1 MAVLISTNAEMK
13 LCALSTIGIA
23 PTGLALGRVERCK
36 SKILRRKTLFD
47 EPQALPTP
55 SLKATPEDV
64 RPKTSRSARPSL
76 AAVDWTINE
85 KEPTAVTGNLPR
97 DSQFQEP
104 DLRRASLSFG
114 AARYRRR
121 GQTLT
126 NPPLRIPEHGP
137 TEPPETT
144 AESHSRRPSTSWLRR
159 LSIVSFQSDSPTTNS
174 PITPSFTGSAS
185 PILSR
190 PASQHRTPN
199 KLVKRPST
207 RRSNGSVPLFVNTTV
222 SPGSAL
228 RRPATSYQRSG
239 SMQAQTP
246 ITPDFE
252 TRFSQQFQPVDSPA
266 IEDFQF
272 QSQDDWKAFWLPK
285 RDGFSERLSRRLST
299 ATAPK
304 AQGVRCLISDQD
316 TLPALVSAGTII
328 NKTTPHLDEPAAPV
342 EFRNPFQAQVETSG
356 PLPASEPEPT
366 PELEPDS
373 EAAPR
378 PAEPEVALSPPLP
391 QSIQSSPLL
400 FSEKPAHKHPY
411 SFNDLEPKR
420 IIVNTVTATG
430 APIVGPR
437 GGSLKRVKGRTFSI
451 PRAELPRIERIK
463 PTPSSVST
471 RRNITDP
478 AVFRQPPGLASPGS
492 TDLAYNERSAGIPRS
507 VSHDYNI
514 GLRDYRPLT
523 TDAVAISTW
532 QHSKRPDSHAPS
544 SLRRRPKRH
553 SIAASDPAS
562 TIIGS
567 DDTRVFTSGDEY
579 ETDMMTDYWD
589 SIRTRGTEGS
599 GLHGLRIEAMF
610 DKAGTQLSNEE
621 VTTLEDLLPRGS
633 FASRVEKDP
642 PLFSD
647 SLLASSV
654 TRVRTNDELS
664 FSDEGNDSHSMIG
677 ALPGEQDGPLQLAT
691 AFPLSSPLELSSPGS
706 PSDILFGESH
716 HERSLPSQKMNIF
729 DWSEQTRPDRDQSD
743 SEARPSTV
751 HGKQN
756 AIDRGSRAA
765 CRKVPS
771 SIHLR
776 SQSVPVARELPASDS
791 RQTSGKFGTWG
802 LGSKGVSEDWDSDFD
817 FDDGEEE
824 DAPSQ
829 KTKSTESEA
838 PTQSMTVP
846 QAILERQ
853 ASLRGQYGQVQEL
866 TLLVEELKRL
876 RHQASVLE
884 LVGGPSSE
892 LWKEAEGIV
901 NLATID
907 DEDDRRS
914 PPGSPSSLTFSFDD
928 SDDEGL
934 TVPSTKRDS
943 DGSWRSATKQ
953 ETALPLRQQ
962 GVTTKDDQ
970 SYNAPLQ
977 QLSKNSPKSKSVLD
991 ILQNP
996 QCHNRSATL
1005 PDLRPSSRAQ
1015 KLPFDT
1021 SSLRNLV
1028 VRAGVVTRA
1037 LKEVIRKAEGVDSNP
1052 QDIFP
1057 SDPPF
1062 RRIFDQPSQ
1071 DDFASF
1077 EAALAE
1083 MH

>member
-1 MAVLISTNAEMK
+1 MDHVST
-13 LCALSTIGIA
+13 LCALSTVGIA
-23 PTGLALGRVERCK
+23 PTGLALGRVER
-36 SKILRRKTLFD
+36 SKPKIFRRKTLPY
-47 EPQALPTP
+47 EPPVLPTSP
-55 SLKATPEDV
+55 EATPVDV
-64 RPKTSRSARPSL
+64 RPKTSRSNRPSL

-85 KEPTAVTGNLPR
+85 KQPVTEGGNVPR
-97 DSQFQEP
+97 GNQFQEP

-126 NPPLRIPEHGP
+126 NPPLRIPENAP
-137 TEPPETT
+137 TEPNE

-159 LSIVSFQSDSPTTNS
+159 LSIVSFQSDSPSTNS
-174 PITPSFTGSAS
+174 PVTPSFNGSAS
-185 PILSR
+185 PILPR
-190 PASQHRTPN
+190 PGSQHRAPN

-207 RRSNGSVPLFVNTTV
+207 RRSNATTPLFVNTAV

-228 RRPATSYQRSG
+228 RRPATSYQRSET
-239 SMQAQTP
+239 MRLQTP

-252 TRFSQQFQPVDSPA
+252 SRFSEQFPRADSPA
-266 IEDFQF
+266 VEEYEF
-272 QSQDDWKAFWLPK
+272 QSQDDWKPFLLPK
-285 RDGFSERLSRRLST
+285 AQGFSEKLSRRLST
-299 ATAPK
+299 AAAPV
-304 AQGVRCLISDQD
+304 AQGVRRLISDSD
-316 TLPALVSAGTII
+316 TLPALISATTMM
-328 NKTTPHLDEPAAPV
+328 NKTAVPRDEPAEPV
-342 EFRNPFQAQVETSG
+342 QFRNPFQAPVENAG
-356 PLPASEPEPT
+356 PRPLPTLKPEPNCGSALPPKT
-366 PELEPDS
+366 SPS
-373 EAAPR
+373 EA
-378 PAEPEVALSPPLP
+378 PPLALP
-391 QSIQSSPLL
+391 PSTK
-400 FSEKPAHKHPY
+400 KPAHKHSY
-411 SFNDLEPKR
+411 SFNDIEPKR
-420 IIVNTVTATG
+420 IVVNTVTATG
-430 APIVGPR
+430 APIIGPR

-451 PRAELPRIERIK
+451 PRSELSRLEKAHINL
-463 PTPSSVST
+463 PSAPK

-478 AVFRQPPGLASPGS
+478 AVFRRPPPLTSPELPGS
-492 TDLAYNERSAGIPRS
+492 TSNRQSAGLPRS
-507 VSHDYNI
+507 VSHDYNV
-514 GLRDYRPLT
+514 GLRHHRPLT
-523 TDAVAISTW
+523 SDTVDLSSW
-532 QHSKRPDSHAPS
+532 PHCNRPASHAPS

-579 ETDMMTDYWD
+579 ETDFMTDYWD
-589 SIRTRGTEGS
+589 SIRTRGTESSGMNGFNELS
-599 GLHGLRIEAMF
+599 GLNGLRIETMF

-621 VTTLEDLLPRGS
+621 VATLEDLLPRGS
-633 FASRVEKDP
+633 FASRVERDP

-647 SLLASSV
+647 SLLPPV
-654 TRVRTNDELS
+654 TRVRTNDNVS
-664 FSDEGNDSHSMIG
+664 FSDDDDDDSHSMIG
-677 ALPGEQDGPLQLAT
+677 ALPGERDGPSLQMPT
-691 AFPLSSPLELSSPGS
+691 AFPLSSPLELSGPSS
-706 PSDILFGESH
+706 PSMLFTDSH
-716 HERSLPSQKMNIF
+716 AEKLQPSQKMNIF
-729 DWSEQTRPDRDQSD
+729 DWSEQTRLDRDQSD

-776 SQSVPVARELPASDS
+776 SQSVPVARDLPANDS

-824 DAPSQ
+824 DIPSQ

-838 PTQSMTVP
+838 PAQSMTVP

-876 RHQASVLE
+876 RHQASVLD

-907 DEDDRRS
+907 DEENQRS

-953 ETALPLRQQ
+953 ETTLTLPLRQPKRDSESAWQ
-962 GVTTKDDQ
+962 EPPTNNNQ
-970 SYNAPLQ
+970 PYNQPLR

-991 ILQNP
+991 ILQP
-996 QCHNRSATL
+996 PRGHDRSATL
-1005 PDLRPSSRAQ
+1005 PDLRPSSRAH

-1037 LKEVIRKAEGVDSNP
+1037 LKEVIRKAEGVDPNS
-1052 QDIFP
+1052 QGMFP

-1062 RRIFDQPSQ
+1062 RRIFDQPSH
-1071 DDFASF
+1071 DDLASF

>member
-1 MAVLISTNAEMK
+1 MDHVST
-13 LCALSTIGIA
+13 LCALSTVGIA

-36 SKILRRKTLFD
+36 SKILRRKTLLD
-47 EPQALPTP
+47 EHPVLPTP
-55 SLKATPEDV
+55 PIEATPVDV

-76 AAVDWTINE
+76 ASVDWTINE
-85 KEPTAVTGNLPR
+85 KEPTVVKGNTNR

-126 NPPLRIPEHGP
+126 NPPLQIPEHGP

-174 PITPSFTGSAS
+174 PVTPSFTGSAS

-207 RRSNGSVPLFVNTTV
+207 KRSHGSVPLFVNTAV

-228 RRPATSYQRSG
+228 RRPATSYQRSET
-239 SMQAQTP
+239 MQTQTP

-252 TRFSQQFQPVDSPA
+252 TRFSQQFQPADSPA
-266 IEDFQF
+266 IEEFPF
-272 QSQDDWKAFWLPK
+272 QSQDDWKTFWLPK
-285 RDGFSERLSRRLST
+285 REGFSEKLSRRLST

-316 TLPALVSAGTII
+316 TLPALISANTVI
-328 NKTTPHLDEPAAPV
+328 NKTNPHRDEPAAPV

-356 PLPASEPEPT
+356 PLPASEPEPAH
-366 PELEPDS
+366 S

-378 PAEPEVALSPPLP
+378 AVGPVVAAAALSPPLP
-391 QSIQSSPLL
+391 KSPPQVL
-400 FSEKPAHKHPY
+400 SPDKPTHKHSY

-420 IIVNTVTATG
+420 IVVNTVTATG
-430 APIVGPR
+430 APIIGPR

-463 PTPSSVST
+463 PAPSSVST

-492 TDLAYNERSAGIPRS
+492 TELASSGQSAGLPRS
-507 VSHDYNI
+507 VSHDYNL

-532 QHSKRPDSHAPS
+532 QYSKRPDSHAPS

-553 SIAASDPAS
+553 SIAASDPSS

-579 ETDMMTDYWD
+579 ETDFMTDYWD

-599 GLHGLRIEAMF
+599 GLHGLRIETMF

-647 SLLASSV
+647 SLLPSSV
-654 TRVRTNDELS
+654 TRVHANDELS
-664 FSDEGNDSHSMIG
+664 FSDEEDDSHSMIG
-677 ALPGEQDGPLQLAT
+677 ALPGEQDGPPLQLAT
-691 AFPLSSPLELSSPGS
+691 AFPLSSPLQLSSPGS
-706 PSDILFGESH
+706 PSDMLFGESRD
-716 HERSLPSQKMNIF
+716 ERSLPSQKMNIF

-824 DAPSQ
+824 DEPSL

-907 DEDDRRS
+907 DDEDRRS

-943 DGSWRSATKQ
+943 DGSWRSAGKQ
-953 ETALPLRQQ
+953 ETSLPLRQQ
-962 GVTTKDDQ
+962 GVTTKD
-970 SYNAPLQ
+970 LQ
-977 QLSKNSPKSKSVLD
+977 HLSKNSPKSQSVLD

>member
-1 MAVLISTNAEMK
+1 MDHVSTPSVVSNDP
-13 LCALSTIGIA
+13 S
-23 PTGLALGRVERCK
+23 PTSFAGKPSLTNPPV
-36 SKILRRKTLFD
+36 
-47 EPQALPTP
+47 LPTSP
-55 SLKATPEDV
+55 EATPVDV
-64 RPKTSRSARPSL
+64 RPKTSRSNRPSL

-85 KEPTAVTGNLPR
+85 KQPATDGANLPR
-97 DSQFQEP
+97 GNQFQEP

-126 NPPLRIPEHGP
+126 NPPLRIPENAP
-137 TEPPETT
+137 TETT
-144 AESHSRRPSTSWLRR
+144 EAESHSRRPSTSWLRR
-159 LSIVSFQSDSPTTNS
+159 LSIVSFQSDSPSTNS
-174 PITPSFTGSAS
+174 PVTPSFNGSAS
-185 PILSR
+185 PIFPR
-190 PASQHRTPN
+190 PVSQHRAPN

-207 RRSNGSVPLFVNTTV
+207 RRSNATTPLFVNTAV
-222 SPGSAL
+222 SPRSAL
-228 RRPATSYQRSG
+228 RRPATSYQRSLR
-239 SMQAQTP
+239 TP

-252 TRFSQQFQPVDSPA
+252 SRFSEQFPRSDSPA
-266 IEDFQF
+266 IEEFEF
-272 QSQDDWKAFWLPK
+272 QSQDDWKPFLIPK
-285 RDGFSERLSRRLST
+285 AEGFSEKLSRRLST
-299 ATAPK
+299 AAAPIT
-304 AQGVRCLISDQD
+304 QGVRRLISDSD
-316 TLPALVSAGTII
+316 TLPALISATTIM
-328 NKTTPHLDEPAAPV
+328 NKTVVPRDEHAEPV
-342 EFRNPFQAQVETSG
+342 QFRNPFQAPVENAG
-356 PLPASEPEPT
+356 PRPLPASKPGPISGTALPLQTLPT
-366 PELEPDS
+366 
-373 EAAPR
+373 EAPAP
-378 PAEPEVALSPPLP
+378 PALPPSPK
-391 QSIQSSPLL
+391 
-400 FSEKPAHKHPY
+400 KPAHKHSY

-430 APIVGPR
+430 APIIGPR

-451 PRAELPRIERIK
+451 PRSDLSSLEKAHINLPSAPK
-463 PTPSSVST
+463 

-478 AVFRQPPGLASPGS
+478 AVFRRPPPLTSPKQ
-492 TDLAYNERSAGIPRS
+492 SAGLPRS

-514 GLRDYRPLT
+514 GLRHHRPLT
-523 TDAVAISTW
+523 TDAVDLSPW
-532 QHSKRPDSHAPS
+532 PHCNRPPSYAPS

-579 ETDMMTDYWD
+579 ETDFMTDYWD

-599 GLHGLRIEAMF
+599 GVNGLTELNGLNGLRIETMF

-621 VTTLEDLLPRGS
+621 VATLEDLLPRGS

-642 PLFSD
+642 SLFSD
-647 SLLASSV
+647 SLLPSV
-654 TRVRTNDELS
+654 TRVRSNDNLS
-664 FSDEGNDSHSMIG
+664 FSDDDGDSHSMIG
-677 ALPGEQDGPLQLAT
+677 ALPGERDGPSLQMPT
-691 AFPLSSPLELSSPGS
+691 AFPLSSPLELSGPSS
-706 PSDILFGESH
+706 PSMLFADSH
-716 HERSLPSQKMNIF
+716 AEKLQPSQKMNIF
-729 DWSEQTRPDRDQSD
+729 DWSEQTRLDRDQSD

-776 SQSVPVARELPASDS
+776 SQSVPVARDLPANDS

-824 DAPSQ
+824 DIPSQ

-838 PTQSMTVP
+838 PAQCMTVP

-876 RHQASVLE
+876 RHQASVLD

-892 LWKEAEGIV
+892 LWKEAESIV

-907 DEDDRRS
+907 DEENQRS

-943 DGSWRSATKQ
+943 DGSWRSAAKQ
-953 ETALPLRQQ
+953 ETTLTLPLRQPKRDSESTWQ
-962 GVTTKDDQ
+962 ETPTSNNQPYDQ
-970 SYNAPLQ
+970 PLR

-991 ILQNP
+991 ILQP
-996 QCHNRSATL
+996 PRGHDRSATL

-1037 LKEVIRKAEGVDSNP
+1037 LKEVIRKAEGVDPNP
-1052 QDIFP
+1052 QGSFP

-1062 RRIFDQPSQ
+1062 RRIFDQPSI
-1071 DDFASF
+1071 ASF

>member
-1 MAVLISTNAEMK
+1 M
-13 LCALSTIGIA
+13 
-23 PTGLALGRVERCK
+23 
-36 SKILRRKTLFD
+36 
-47 EPQALPTP
+47 LPASP
-55 SLKATPEDV
+55 EATPVDV
-64 RPKTSRSARPSL
+64 RPKTSRSNRPSL

-85 KEPTAVTGNLPR
+85 KEPATEGGNVPR
-97 DSQFQEP
+97 GNQFQEP

-126 NPPLRIPEHGP
+126 NPPLRIPENAP
-137 TEPPETT
+137 TESNE

-159 LSIVSFQSDSPTTNS
+159 LSIVSFQSDSPLTNS
-174 PITPSFTGSAS
+174 PVTPSFNGSVS
-185 PILSR
+185 PILPR
-190 PASQHRTPN
+190 PVSQHRAPN

-207 RRSNGSVPLFVNTTV
+207 RRSHATTPLFVNTAV

-228 RRPATSYQRSG
+228 RRPATSYQRSET
-239 SMQAQTP
+239 MRLQTP
-246 ITPDFE
+246 ITPDFDS
-252 TRFSQQFQPVDSPA
+252 RFSEQFPRADFPA
-266 IEDFQF
+266 IEEFEF
-272 QSQDDWKAFWLPK
+272 QSQHDWKPFLLPK
-285 RDGFSERLSRRLST
+285 AQGFSEKLSRRLST
-299 ATAPK
+299 ATAPIS
-304 AQGVRCLISDQD
+304 QGVRRLISDSD
-316 TLPALVSAGTII
+316 ALPALISATTIM
-328 NKTTPHLDEPAAPV
+328 NKTGVPQDAPAEPV
-342 EFRNPFQAQVETSG
+342 QFRNPFQAPVENTGSR
-356 PLPASEPEPT
+356 PLPASK
-366 PELEPDS
+366 PELNSGSGLPPRTLPT
-373 EAAPR
+373 EAP
-378 PAEPEVALSPPLP
+378 PPSPK
-391 QSIQSSPLL
+391 
-400 FSEKPAHKHPY
+400 KPAHKHSY

-420 IIVNTVTATG
+420 IVVNTVTATG
-430 APIVGPR
+430 APIIGPR

-451 PRAELPRIERIK
+451 PRSELSRIEK
-463 PTPSSVST
+463 VHLNLPSAPK

-478 AVFRQPPGLASPGS
+478 AVFRRPPPLTSPELPGS
-492 TDLAYNERSAGIPRS
+492 TLNRQPAGLPRS

-514 GLRDYRPLT
+514 GLRHHRPLT
-523 TDAVAISTW
+523 TDAADLSTW
-532 QHSKRPDSHAPS
+532 PHCNRPASHAPS

-579 ETDMMTDYWD
+579 ETDFMTDYWD
-589 SIRTRGTEGS
+589 SIRTRGTESGMNEMSGMNELS
-599 GLHGLRIEAMF
+599 GLNGLRIETMF

-621 VTTLEDLLPRGS
+621 VATLEELLPRGS

-642 PLFSD
+642 SLFAD
-647 SLLASSV
+647 SLLPV
-654 TRVRTNDELS
+654 TLRNDNFS
-664 FSDEGNDSHSMIG
+664 FSDDDDDSHSMIG
-677 ALPGEQDGPLQLAT
+677 ALPGERSGPSLQMPT
-691 AFPLSSPLELSSPGS
+691 AFPLSSPLELSGPSS
-706 PSDILFGESH
+706 PSMLFADSH
-716 HERSLPSQKMNIF
+716 AEKLQPSQKMNIF
-729 DWSEQTRPDRDQSD
+729 DWSEQTRLDRDQSD

-776 SQSVPVARELPASDS
+776 SQSVPVARDLPANDS

-817 FDDGEEE
+817 FDDGDEEE
-824 DAPSQ
+824 DIPSQ
-829 KTKSTESEA
+829 KAKSTESEA
-838 PTQSMTVP
+838 PAQSMMVP

-876 RHQASVLE
+876 RHQASVLD

-892 LWKEAEGIV
+892 LWKEAESIV

-907 DEDDRRS
+907 EDEHQRS

-943 DGSWRSATKQ
+943 DGSWRSAAKQ
-953 ETALPLRQQ
+953 ETTLTLPLRQPKHDSEDTWQ
-962 GVTTKDDQ
+962 ETPTNNNQ
-970 SYNAPLQ
+970 PYNQPLR
-977 QLSKNSPKSKSVLD
+977 QLSKHQPKSKSVLD
-991 ILQNP
+991 VLQP
-996 QCHNRSATL
+996 SRGHDRSATL

-1037 LKEVIRKAEGVDSNP
+1037 LKEVIRKAEGVDPNP
-1052 QDIFP
+1052 QAMFP

-1062 RRIFDQPSQ
+1062 RRIFDQPSH
-1071 DDFASF
+1071 DDLASF

>member
-1 MAVLISTNAEMK
+1 MDHVST
-13 LCALSTIGIA
+13 LCALSTVGIA
-23 PTGLALGRVERCK
+23 PTGLALGRVER
-36 SKILRRKTLFD
+36 SKPKIFRRKTLPY
-47 EPQALPTP
+47 EPPVLPTP
-55 SLKATPEDV
+55 PEATPVDV
-64 RPKTSRSARPSL
+64 RPKTSRSNRPSL

-85 KEPTAVTGNLPR
+85 KEPATEGGNIPR
-97 DSQFQEP
+97 GNQFQEP

-126 NPPLRIPEHGP
+126 NPPLRIPEHAP
-137 TEPPETT
+137 TESNE

-159 LSIVSFQSDSPTTNS
+159 LSILANIELRTSSLNALRQDVPT
-174 PITPSFTGSAS
+174 PPPS
-185 PILSR
+185 
-190 PASQHRTPN
+190 
-199 KLVKRPST
+199 
-207 RRSNGSVPLFVNTTV
+207 LFVNTAV

-228 RRPATSYQRSG
+228 RRPATSYQRSET
-239 SMQAQTP
+239 MRLQTP

-252 TRFSQQFQPVDSPA
+252 SRFSQQFPRADSPA
-266 IEDFQF
+266 IEEFEF
-272 QSQDDWKAFWLPK
+272 QSQEDWKPFLLPK
-285 RDGFSERLSRRLST
+285 AQGFSEKLSRRLST
-299 ATAPK
+299 ATAPI
-304 AQGVRCLISDQD
+304 AQSVRRLVSDSD
-316 TLPALVSAGTII
+316 TLPALISATTII
-328 NKTTPHLDEPAAPV
+328 NKTAVPRDEPAEPAQ
-342 EFRNPFQAQVETSG
+342 FRNPFQAPVENAAPG
-356 PLPASEPEPT
+356 PRPLPTSKPEPKSGSALPPKT
-366 PELEPDS
+366 SPS
-373 EAAPR
+373 EAPPS
-378 PAEPEVALSPPLP
+378 PALPPSPK
-391 QSIQSSPLL
+391 
-400 FSEKPAHKHPY
+400 KPAHKHSY
-411 SFNDLEPKR
+411 SFNDLVPKR
-420 IIVNTVTATG
+420 IVVNTVTATG
-430 APIVGPR
+430 APIIGPR

-451 PRAELPRIERIK
+451 PRSEISRLEKVHPNLPSAPK
-463 PTPSSVST
+463 

-478 AVFRQPPGLASPGS
+478 AVFRRPPPLTSPELPGS
-492 TDLAYNERSAGIPRS
+492 TFNGQSAGLPRS

-514 GLRDYRPLT
+514 GLRHHRPLT
-523 TDAVAISTW
+523 TDASCTLF
-532 QHSKRPDSHAPS
+532 SPAP
-544 SLRRRPKRH
+544 PKRH

-579 ETDMMTDYWD
+579 ETDFMTDYWD
-589 SIRTRGTEGS
+589 SIRTRGTQGS
-599 GLHGLRIEAMF
+599 GMKGVNGLNGVDGMNELSGLNGLRIETMF

-621 VTTLEDLLPRGS
+621 VATLEDLLPRGS

-647 SLLASSV
+647 SLLPAV
-654 TRVRTNDELS
+654 TRVRTDDNLS
-664 FSDEGNDSHSMIG
+664 FFDDDDDDSHSMIG
-677 ALPGEQDGPLQLAT
+677 ALPGERDGPSLQMPT
-691 AFPLSSPLELSSPGS
+691 AFPLSSPLELSGPSS
-706 PSDILFGESH
+706 PSMLFADSH
-716 HERSLPSQKMNIF
+716 AEKLQPSQKMNIF
-729 DWSEQTRPDRDQSD
+729 DWSEQTRLDRDQSD

-776 SQSVPVARELPASDS
+776 SQSVPVARELPPNDS

-824 DAPSQ
+824 DIPSQ

-838 PTQSMTVP
+838 PAQSMTVP

-876 RHQASVLE
+876 RHQASVLD

-892 LWKEAEGIV
+892 LWKEAESIV

-907 DEDDRRS
+907 DEENQRS
-914 PPGSPSSLTFSFDD
+914 PPGSPLSLTFSFDD

-943 DGSWRSATKQ
+943 DGSWRSAAKQ
-953 ETALPLRQQ
+953 ETTLNLPLRQPKRDNEGSWQ
-962 GVTTKDDQ
+962 ETSTNNNQ
-970 SYNAPLQ
+970 PYSQPLR
-977 QLSKNSPKSKSVLD
+977 QLSKSSPKSKSVLD
-991 ILQNP
+991 ILQP
-996 QCHNRSATL
+996 TRGHDRSATL
-1005 PDLRPSSRAQ
+1005 PDLRPSSRTQ

-1037 LKEVIRKAEGVDSNP
+1037 LKEVIRKAEGVDPNP
-1052 QDIFP
+1052 QGMFP

-1062 RRIFDQPSQ
+1062 RRIFDQPSH
-1071 DDFASF
+1071 DDLASF